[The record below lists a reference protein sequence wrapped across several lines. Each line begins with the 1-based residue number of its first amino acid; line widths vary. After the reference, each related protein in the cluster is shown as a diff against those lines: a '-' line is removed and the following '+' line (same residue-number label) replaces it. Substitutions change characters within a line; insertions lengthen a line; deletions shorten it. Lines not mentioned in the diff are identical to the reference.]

1 MDHIQKSN
9 SLLGSQMDHD
19 DLGPKYF
26 SEVCVFLEPCFHYK
40 QQGRLQLIADESFG
54 FAIAPPLFSSLP

>member
-9 SLLGSQMDHD
+9 SPLESQVDCD

-26 SEVCVFLEPCFHYK
+26 PEVCVFLELCFHY
-40 QQGRLQLIADESFG
+40 
-54 FAIAPPLFSSLP
+54 